1 MKAPIVCAII
11 KLGIVEN
18 PKFSNPNMIGV
29 KTSVE
34 NCQRKKYKIL
44 SLDIFKMILLSNWF
58 IKLCFLHL
66 YFSFFILFIKLCSK
80 SDMDHHSSNLRALVG
95 FKLYSGNAL
104 QSFSMYCVK

>member
-18 PKFSNPNMIGV
+18 PKISNPNMIGV

-44 SLDIFKMILLSNWF
+44 SLDIFEMILLCNWF
-58 IKLCFLHL
+58 IKLVFLHYIFPFL
-66 YFSFFILFIKLCSK
+66 YYL
-80 SDMDHHSSNLRALVG
+80 
-95 FKLYSGNAL
+95 
-104 QSFSMYCVK
+104 

>member
-1 MKAPIVCAII
+1 MNAPIVCAII
-11 KLGIVEN
+11 KLGIVEKPN
-18 PKFSNPNMIGV
+18 NSSPNMIGV

-58 IKLCFLHL
+58 IKLVFLHL
-66 YFSFFILFIKLCSK
+66 YFFLFILFINLCSK
-80 SDMDHHSSNLRALVG
+80 CDMYHHSSNLRALVG
-95 FKLYSGNAL
+95 IKLYSGNAL